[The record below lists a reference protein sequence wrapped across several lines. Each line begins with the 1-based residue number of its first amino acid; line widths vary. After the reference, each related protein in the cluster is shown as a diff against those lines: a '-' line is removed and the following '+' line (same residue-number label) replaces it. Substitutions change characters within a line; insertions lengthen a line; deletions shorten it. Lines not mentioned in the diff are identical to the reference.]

1 MKRAILLLACFTATG
16 SARRV
21 QGGRHE
27 CLARDWELKNSALEY
42 NDAEL
47 GMANLKQAMS
57 DPALLADV
65 ARQLRQ
71 PDGRADLAKMLANPS
86 FQQQMADLIEV
97 NGPVADFLTP
107 QYYAV
112 ERKIED
118 KGSPDAL
125 AGLLLATSPSS
136 AGAASSRAR
145 VRMDANSDLKA
156 LAKELNPV
164 VGFYDPL
171 GLAENEYWSQSNAAT
186 IGFLRHAEIKHGRV
200 AMAGFVGYCLHE
212 NGIRWPF
219 PLSYSLPDYS
229 SFEGLSAPAVWDAI
243 PTAAKLQILGVI
255 GFFEIWSEYTV
266 ALNEDGQT
274 GHYMRGGKPGYFPS
288 FKALNTLK
296 LGFFG
301 NIRLPLPAPPNLFD
315 PFGFQKKFSEEVK
328 AKKLNIEINNGRLAM
343 LGLMSLI
350 SEAKVP
356 GAAPSLTGL
365 IKQYDGQPMAPFSD
379 LEVDLPFVKD
389 MLDYKLPF

>member
-1 MKRAILLLACFTATG
+1 MIRAMLLMLWCM
-16 SARRV
+16 SAWS
-21 QGGRHE
+21 
-27 CLARDWELKNSALEY
+27 RDWELQNSNLYHLGALNE
-42 NDAEL
+42 AEL
-47 GMANLKQAMS
+47 GMANLKQAML
-57 DPALLADV
+57 DPSLLADV
-65 ARQLRQ
+65 ARGLRSREGQ
-71 PDGRADLAKMLANPS
+71 AALIKMLANPS
-86 FQQQMADLIEV
+86 FQEEMKNLIAE
-97 NGPVADFLTP
+97 NGKVADFLTLEF
-107 QYYAV
+107 YAQ
-112 ERKIED
+112 KED
-118 KGSPDAL
+118 NGPPDAL
-125 AGLLLATSPSS
+125 ASLLLALNPRSPR
-136 AGAASSRAR
+136 AASTRTNA
-145 VRMDANSDLKA
+145 RMDALSDLKE
-156 LAKELNPV
+156 LARAQNPV
-164 VGFYDPL
+164 VGYWDPL
-171 GLAENEYWSQSNAAT
+171 NLVEGNFWGNQKDGA
-186 IGFLRHAEIKHGRV
+186 IGWLRHAEMKHGRV

-356 GAAPSLTGL
+356 GAVPALTGL